1 MYIPKLE
8 IYKYCRIPS
17 GSNEKEPYPNLLSRK
32 SLLHIHILNHNF
44 MAAKFLFDI

>member
-32 SLLHIHILNHNF
+32 SLGIAYKYF
-44 MAAKFLFDI
+44 KP